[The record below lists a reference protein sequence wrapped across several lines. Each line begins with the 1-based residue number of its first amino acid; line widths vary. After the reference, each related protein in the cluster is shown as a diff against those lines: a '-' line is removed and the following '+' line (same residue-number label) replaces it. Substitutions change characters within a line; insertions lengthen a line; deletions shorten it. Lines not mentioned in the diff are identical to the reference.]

1 MPADNVHMF
10 LGESTLVVGLAEYVR
25 SDWFP
30 IHRKKSHAV
39 QNGDKYVDR
48 NGPLGGLNW
57 GSLQRNRLLLL
68 YILQSSTSYSSS
80 FTTPTPTIT
89 MAGLTFTTVSGMVN
103 FGRSGY
109 NKDGDSE
116 DDKRNFG
123 RSGYNKDDGSEDDKK
138 NFGRSGYNKGND
150 DEDDSRQFNFG
161 RSGYN

>member
-1 MPADNVHMF
+1 MPVKACRIPDGAPQPYGSPLAQSVLLPLHIYTTYNIYIH
-10 LGESTLVVGLAEYVR
+10 TL
-25 SDWFP
+25 
-30 IHRKKSHAV
+30 
-39 QNGDKYVDR
+39 
-48 NGPLGGLNW
+48 LNI
-57 GSLQRNRLLLL
+57 N
-68 YILQSSTSYSSS
+68 II
-80 FTTPTPTIT
+80 TTPTFA
-89 MAGLTFTTVSGMVN
+89 MAGFAFSSSSNMVN

-116 DDKRNFG
+116 DDKRSMNFG